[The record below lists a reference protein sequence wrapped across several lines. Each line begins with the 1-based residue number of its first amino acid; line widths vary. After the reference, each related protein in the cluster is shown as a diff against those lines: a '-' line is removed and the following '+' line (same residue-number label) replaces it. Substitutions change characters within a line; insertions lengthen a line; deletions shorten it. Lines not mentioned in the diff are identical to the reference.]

1 VIAQGPFGQSAIKGR
16 FFFLAAAVPTRRAR
30 LSLSASIAIHGF
42 LILGIGFVAAAPA
55 LLPLDPPVLELI
67 LAPLPQESTEDA
79 LALAQHNLAGGGTIT
94 HLARTIAEPPVT
106 LTKPPAKHDET
117 ASVNHLIALMQQTAP
132 YLPSNTAQ
140 RVEAAQQTRAL
151 VTRYRGEIESLEDAS
166 TRLARQSF
174 VSASTRQSEYAA
186 YMVRW
191 REQVED
197 VGNHHAPEWLG
208 RSDHTGEVLL
218 AVAIKPDGALHS
230 VRVLNSS
237 GNPTIDAMA
246 MRIARLAAPFEV
258 LPEEIRRHTDVLHI
272 TRTWQFLPGGQT
284 LAR

>member
-1 VIAQGPFGQSAIKGR
+1 
-16 FFFLAAAVPTRRAR
+16 
-30 LSLSASIAIHGF
+30 
-42 LILGIGFVAAAPA
+42 
-55 LLPLDPPVLELI
+55 
-67 LAPLPQESTEDA
+67 
-79 LALAQHNLAGGGTIT
+79 
-94 HLARTIAEPPVT
+94 
-106 LTKPPAKHDET
+106 
-117 ASVNHLIALMQQTAP
+117 MQQTAP

-186 YMVRW
+186 YMARW
-191 REQVED
+191 REQVEN
-197 VGNHHAPEWLG
+197 VGNYHAPEWLG
-208 RSDHTGEVLL
+208 RSDHIGEVLL

-237 GNPTIDAMA
+237 GNPTIDTMA